1 MKALLAMIVVT
12 MMTGMVSCR
21 KSPEVTVQSVM
32 DKANL
37 MVQGGDQEG
46 ACTMIIQMAGDGRL
60 AKQREELMGC
70 FVDYYA
76 AYVDSQCAGGRVENI
91 LKQTEVHIS
100 KLPAGMALALAGR
113 MANSLIGNGAW
124 KQAGEMPAF
133 IEGFVP
139 DSPERQGLLCE
150 LRMRLLIHNGAVK
163 EAETLYRQKLTGIP
177 DANAVRGLNL
187 VAEALPDRGD
197 ALCVELMDTN
207 SGRRAILEAAAKIWV
222 KTAEARGNGEEIG
235 KRLVASRQKGVA
247 DGVVMMLI
255 DDTYGMLL
263 TNPSAGMLEPVYA
276 MCAQMGNAS
285 KEAGV
290 RRRVAGYLLDMGFF
304 LEKYAESLNVVE
316 SEALGGNHPHAEVLT
331 CKIKAHLALK
341 EGRTGEA
348 VDYFRQFMMMI
359 EKESVSREFDP
370 LERIWVTREMI
381 LGLNAKRIGDI
392 LKKTGRQEQSALAYK
407 EARTYFEK
415 AIKDFPDE
423 TSREHQKI
431 RRSLTEI
438 PSSLAR

>member
-21 KSPEVTVQSVM
+21 KSPEVTFQSVM
-32 DKANL
+32 DKANQL
-37 MVQGGDQEG
+37 IQRGDREG
-46 ACTMIIQMAGDGRL
+46 ACALIIQMANDGRL

-70 FVDYYA
+70 FVNYYA
-76 AYVDSQCAGGRVENI
+76 DYVDSQCAGGRVENI
-91 LKQTEVHIS
+91 LKQTEVHIA

-113 MANSLIGNGAW
+113 VANSLIGNGAW

-139 DSPERQGLLCE
+139 DSPERKGLLCE
-150 LRMRLLIHNGAVK
+150 LRMSLMIHDGAVK
-163 EAETLYRQKLTGIP
+163 EAEALYRRELKGIP
-177 DANAVRGLNL
+177 DANAVRGLRL
-187 VAEALPDRGD
+187 MADALPDKGD
-197 ALCVELMDTN
+197 SLCVELMDTN
-207 SGRRAILEAAAKIWV
+207 SGRRAVLEAAAKIWV
-222 KTAEARGNGEEIG
+222 KTAGARGDGDETG

-247 DGVVMMLI
+247 DRVVMMLI
-255 DDTYGMLL
+255 DETYGVLL
-263 TNPSAGMLEPVYA
+263 ANPSAGMLEPLYA
-276 MCAQMGNAS
+276 MCAQMGDAS
-285 KEAGV
+285 KEMGV

-304 LEKYAESLNVVE
+304 LEKYAESLKVIE
-316 SEALGGNHPHAEVLT
+316 GGALGENNPQAEVLT

-431 RRSLTEI
+431 LRSLTEI
-438 PSSLAR
+438 PSADAR